1 MQKFIKVLI
10 IPLCLLVIMTGCG
23 KKSNENTKTI
33 DLGNSATSLL
43 DDIVKKTSELD
54 KDDEYGLAT
63 IKVTDHQI
71 TKEDTEDVL
80 GLKEDDFTKYIE
92 EAVESKVTD
101 SWMTHSIV
109 VAKLKSGLNTSEVA
123 NKIVKNTAPD
133 RFGCLKVSKIEGA
146 YYGNYVVFAASEK
159 EIVDNVIKVFKEMT
173 ENQAQVITR
182 ENNWNTNMFDEE

>member
-1 MQKFIKVLI
+1 M
-10 IPLCLLVIMTGCG
+10 
-23 KKSNENTKTI
+23 
-33 DLGNSATSLL
+33 
-43 DDIVKKTSELD
+43 
-54 KDDEYGLAT
+54 
-63 IKVTDHQI
+63 TDHQI

-109 VAKLKSGLNTSEVA
+109 VAKLKSGVNTSEVA

-133 RFGCLKVSKIEGA
+133 RFGCLKVAKIEGA

-173 ENQAQVITR
+173 ENRAQVITR